1 MHLPLLIRPA
11 TPADHASIW
20 AILDPIIRVGE
31 TYALPC
37 DMGEADAIAYWMGP
51 GRAVFVAEA
60 DGRVVGTYFLR
71 GNQLGGGD
79 HVANAAYATDSSMRG
94 RGIARRMAE
103 HSLEEA
109 RRRGFVAM
117 QFNFVV
123 ASNESALHLWQ
134 SLGFEVVGRLPGA
147 FRHPRLGY
155 VDALVMS
162 RRL

>member
-1 MHLPLLIRPA
+1 MHPSLLIRA
-11 TPADHASIW
+11 ACAADQTAIW
-20 AILDPIIRVGE
+20 AILEPTIRAGE
-31 TYALPC
+31 TFALPR
-37 DMGEADAIAYWMGP
+37 DMGEADAIGYWTGP
-51 GRAVFVAEA
+51 GRAAFVAEA

-79 HVANAAYATDSSMRG
+79 HVANAAYATDPSMRG

-103 HSLEEA
+103 HSLEAA
-109 RRRGFVAM
+109 RARGFLAM

-123 ASNESALHLWQ
+123 SSNESAVHLWE

-147 FRHPRLGY
+147 FRHPRLGF
-155 VDALVMS
+155 VDALVMF

>member
-1 MHLPLLIRPA
+1 MHPSLLIRA
-11 TPADHASIW
+11 ACAADQTAIW
-20 AILDPIIRVGE
+20 AILEPTIRAGE
-31 TYALPC
+31 TFALPR
-37 DMGEADAIAYWMGP
+37 DMGEADAIGYWTGP
-51 GRAVFVAEA
+51 GRAAFVAEA

-79 HVANAAYATDSSMRG
+79 HVANAAYATDPSQRG

-103 HSLEEA
+103 HSLEAA
-109 RRRGFVAM
+109 RARGFLAM

-123 ASNESALHLWQ
+123 SSNESAVHLWE

-147 FRHPRLGY
+147 FRHPRLGF
-155 VDALVMS
+155 VDALVMF